1 MKCETFGMRGL
12 IAEVHGM
19 SCNQRKRSDTDR
31 SHSEYSHHRSK
42 NRCGLCGTAKSDMCK
57 TNAGLGRRGSV
68 TSMAGSWMMEME
80 NQQKLHICDAHTVLY
95 FLLIIILGLI

>member
-1 MKCETFGMRGL
+1 
-12 IAEVHGM
+12 
-19 SCNQRKRSDTDR
+19 
-31 SHSEYSHHRSK
+31 
-42 NRCGLCGTAKSDMCK
+42 
-57 TNAGLGRRGSV
+57 LGRRGSV